1 MYGLK
6 MQNLQSH
13 SIIEIYEGLVRET
26 ARSTAKRGQIEEVST
41 RSVFRVDEGKD
52 W

>member
-13 SIIEIYEGLVRET
+13 YIIEIYEGLVWGT
-26 ARSTAKRGQIEEVST
+26 ARSTAERGQIEELST
-41 RSVFRVDEGKD
+41 RSVLRVDEGED